1 MLYICAGN
9 LISLPAQ
16 IMETPVIASS
26 FRHIISGLSKRL
38 RKTVSSADNLSLSE
52 FSTLSYLY
60 YEQSLSATEL
70 AKLIMVKLQSMS
82 ELLIRLQSLGIVEK
96 TPSDTDKRKSIISL
110 TEKGRQIVEQTRYER
125 DEWLTQAID
134 GTLSASEKKIL
145 QDALAVM
152 TKVMDFK
159 QIL

>member
-1 MLYICAGN
+1 
-9 LISLPAQ
+9 
-16 IMETPVIASS
+16 METSAIASS
-26 FRHIISGLSKRL
+26 FRHIISGLSKKL

-60 YEQSLSATEL
+60 HEQFLSATEL

-82 ELLIRLQSLGIVEK
+82 ELLIRLQGLGIIQK
-96 TPSDTDKRKSIISL
+96 TPSDVDKRKSLISL
-110 TEKGRQIVEQTRYER
+110 TDKGRQIVEQTRYER

-134 GTLSASEKKIL
+134 STLTSAEKNTL
-145 QDALAVM
+145 QDALAVL

-159 QIL
+159 QTS

>member
-1 MLYICAGN
+1 
-9 LISLPAQ
+9 
-16 IMETPVIASS
+16 METSVIASS

-38 RKTVSSADNLSLSE
+38 RKTVSSVDNLSLSE

-60 YEQSLSATEL
+60 HEQALSATEL

-82 ELLIRLQSLGIVEK
+82 ELLIRLQGLGIIEK
-96 TPSDTDKRKSIISL
+96 TPSDVDKRKSLISL
-110 TEKGRQIVEQTRYER
+110 TDKGRQIVEHTRYER

-134 GTLSASEKKIL
+134 GTLSETDKKTL

-159 QIL
+159 QTL